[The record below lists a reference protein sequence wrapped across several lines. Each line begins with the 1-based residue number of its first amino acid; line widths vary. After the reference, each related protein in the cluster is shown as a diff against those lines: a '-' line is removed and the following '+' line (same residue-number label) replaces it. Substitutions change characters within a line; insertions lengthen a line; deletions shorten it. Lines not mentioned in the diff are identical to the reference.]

1 MFASFESMSPE
12 SRIWIFQSDRKFSD
26 RDKAIITEHL
36 KLFTDGWAAHGQPL
50 KASFDLR
57 YDQFLIIAVD
67 EGYNNASGCSIDS
80 SVRVIKEIE
89 NHLRISFL
97 SRDRVAFLKNSDVD
111 LIQLKD
117 LKEEYQKGN
126 WNESSSTFNNV
137 IETKGQLE
145 TEWII
150 PAGTTW
156 LKRYVPTKT
165 LAN

>member
-1 MFASFESMSPE
+1 MFASFESMSSE

-26 RDKAIITEHL
+26 QDKAIIAEHL
-36 KLFTDGWAAHGQPL
+36 KLFTDGWAAHGQQL
-50 KASFDLR
+50 KASFDLQ

-89 NHLRISFL
+89 KHIGINFL
-97 SRDRVAFLKNSDVD
+97 NRDQVAFLKNSSVE
-111 LIQLKD
+111 LIPLKN
-117 LKEEYQKGN
+117 LKEEYQKGK
-126 WNESSSTFNNV
+126 WNESTLTFNNV
-137 IETKGQLE
+137 IATRGQLE
-145 TEWII
+145 REWIV

-156 LKRYVPTKT
+156 LKRYVPSKT